1 MWSLYPSIASSS
13 GKALMLIVI
22 VVDGSTKNTEII
34 FFLIM
39 PSTLYKMS
47 SVKSRSQIDAPL
59 PPTDPLLPFLQYLI
73 EDS

>member
-1 MWSLYPSIASSS
+1 MWLLYPSIASSS
-13 GKALMLIVI
+13 GEALMLIVI

>member
-1 MWSLYPSIASSS
+1 MWLLYPSIASSS

>member
-1 MWSLYPSIASSS
+1 
-13 GKALMLIVI
+13 MLIVI

>member
-1 MWSLYPSIASSS
+1 
-13 GKALMLIVI
+13 MLIVI

-34 FFLIM
+34 FFFLIM